1 MQLPEMP
8 FTELDWSK
16 IPALD
21 YPGEVGMSRWQV
33 IEAGGLRIRI
43 VDYGPGF
50 VADHWCD
57 RGHVFQ
63 VLSGEVTIELADGR
77 RFDLSDGQGFAV
89 SDYGDAAHLV
99 RTVSGA
105 RVFIVD

>member
-8 FTELDWSK
+8 FTPLDWDNVASR
-16 IPALD
+16 D
-21 YPGEVGMSRWQV
+21 FPGESGMSQWRTL
-33 IEAGGLRIRI
+33 EASGLRIRL

-63 VLSGEVTIELADGR
+63 VISGAVTIDLADGR
-77 RFDLSDGQGFAV
+77 MIELASGQGFAV
-89 SDYGDAAHLV
+89 SDHGDAAHLV
-99 RTVSGA
+99 RSATGA